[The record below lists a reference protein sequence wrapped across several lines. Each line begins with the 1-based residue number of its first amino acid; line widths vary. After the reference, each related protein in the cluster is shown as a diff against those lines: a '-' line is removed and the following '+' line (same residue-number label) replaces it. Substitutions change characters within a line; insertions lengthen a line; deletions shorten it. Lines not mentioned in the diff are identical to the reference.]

1 MRGSLSRMNKVLKPH
16 IFTKAL
22 TKIPFFYLLFF
33 LPTLF
38 SKMVSG
44 QREIEVKFRGW
55 DGPGCRYIHTCLL
68 HPPWAAAN
76 VCLGP
81 APERTVGR
89 LRLTGPWKLFM
100 LSLSGEPLSNEKHR
114 TSGFT
119 LAEYCWPVSHFSTWG
134 GLLNE
139 QSA

>member
-1 MRGSLSRMNKVLKPH
+1 
-16 IFTKAL
+16 
-22 TKIPFFYLLFF
+22 
-33 LPTLF
+33 
-38 SKMVSG
+38 MVSG

-55 DGPGCRYIHTCLL
+55 DLNRYIHTCLL

-89 LRLTGPWKLFM
+89 LRLTGPRKLFM
-100 LSLSGEPLSNEKHR
+100 LSLSGEPLSDEKHR

-119 LAEYCWPVSHFSTWG
+119 LAEYCWPVSHYSTWV